1 MLVVGSWLLPQDRLD
16 ALSGAFDNWTPPEEQ
31 ARLFIQRRSRSGG
44 GEELLVKG
52 NDGTARIPIVG
63 MMTKEPSFFF
73 DIFGGGSAVYGDII
87 EAIHTADGDP
97 DVDRIVLDIDSPGG
111 NVEGFFDLARAVRLT
126 KTRIEAEVTD
136 VALSAA
142 YGIAAVTDRITL
154 NNPMGAVGSVGVV
167 TRRFIDEH
175 VVRITST
182 AAPLKAPDA
191 DTPEGIKAIRDE
203 LDAIH
208 AEFVAII
215 AQGRTAALG
224 RTVDE
229 EEVNEEFGRGAV
241 VLGRAAVAAGMIDG
255 IASALTDPGTGPP
268 SPPTG
273 APEAMAEALS
283 LSTLK
288 TEHRTLY
295 DAIVIEAK
303 TEGHKDGVA
312 AERDRVTAHITAGEG
327 CGNLKL
333 ACELIASGDDFSS
346 QNVQARYMGATRTAA
361 DDANRREDDDDANAG
376 SGGDAAAQREAERVK
391 AAAGE
396 GGLPTMSDDHV
407 GKVFESV

>member
-52 NDGTARIPIVG
+52 DDGTARIPIVG

-111 NVEGFFDLARAVRLT
+111 NVEGFFDLARAVRLAE
-126 KTRIEAEVTD
+126 TRIEAEITD
-136 VALSAA
+136 AALSAA
-142 YGIAAVTDRITL
+142 YGIAAVTDRIML

-167 TRRFIDEH
+167 TRRFVDEAI
-175 VVRITST
+175 VRITST

-191 DTPEGIKAIRDE
+191 GTPEGIKAIRDE

-208 AEFVAII
+208 AEFVTII

-224 RTVDE
+224 RTVSE
-229 EEVNEEFGRGAV
+229 EEVNEDFGQGAV

-255 IASALTDPGTGPP
+255 IASALTDPATGPP
-268 SPPTG
+268 SPSTG
-273 APEAMAEALS
+273 ANDAMAEALS
-283 LSTLK
+283 LSDFR
-288 TEHRTLY
+288 TEHRQLY
-295 DAIVIEAK
+295 DSIVTEAK
-303 TEGHKDGVA
+303 VDGRKEGVD
-312 AERDRVTAHITAGEG
+312 AERDRVTAHITAGED

-346 QNVQARYMGATRTAA
+346 QTVQARYMGAGRTAA
-361 DDANRREDDDDANAG
+361 DDADRRADDADADAG
-376 SGGDAAAQREAERVK
+376 SGADAAAQRDGERV
-391 AAAGE
+391 AAQAGDGE
-396 GGLPTMSDDHV
+396 IPLSKDQV
-407 GKVFESV
+407 GAIFEAV